1 MIAISVYVNFSSSVH
16 WTGQAGCC
24 APGGG
29 WQLWAI
35 LYKVLDERHLEG
47 VLVWGG
53 RTGCSDLPTYRVRLV
68 AFVYL
73 ICFCCWY
80 CRVATKANE
89 PATKTNLW
97 CYYFDFSI
105 VLYVGSSFAYVGSL
119 LAFVGSSFA
128 FVDSLFAFVAG
139 WIWCCGWQ
147 LWATVESTINH
158 QAFGVTNIHLCFQ
171 VGHVCKY

>member
-1 MIAISVYVNFSSSVH
+1 MIAISVYVNFSSSAH

-35 LYKVLDERHLEG
+35 LIKCSTRGTLRECWFGVAELAVQACHLPSKT
-47 VLVWGG
+47 GG
-53 RTGCSDLPTYRVRLV
+53 I
-68 AFVYL
+68 VYL

-89 PATKTNLW
+89 PAIKTNSW

-105 VLYVGSSFAYVGSL
+105 VFVVGSSFAYVGSL

-128 FVDSLFAFVAG
+128 FVGSLFAFVAG
-139 WIWCCGWQ
+139 WIWCCGW
-147 LWATVESTINH
+147 
-158 QAFGVTNIHLCFQ
+158 
-171 VGHVCKY
+171 